1 MAEVPGRSRSVSA
14 TRSIFGE
21 SIVTRKQEKNR
32 AADVLGQEVHQFL
45 LTFGALLIHLN
56 KTLLDS
62 CG

>member
-1 MAEVPGRSRSVSA
+1 MAEVQGRSRSVSA

-21 SIVTRKQEKNR
+21 SIVARKQENR
-32 AADVLGQEVHQFL
+32 AANVLGQEVHQFL

-56 KTLLDS
+56 KSLLDS